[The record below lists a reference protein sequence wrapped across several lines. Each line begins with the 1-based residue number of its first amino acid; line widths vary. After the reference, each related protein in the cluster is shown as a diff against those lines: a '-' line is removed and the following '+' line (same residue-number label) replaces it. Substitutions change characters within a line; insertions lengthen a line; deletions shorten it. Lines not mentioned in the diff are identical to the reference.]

1 VAERW
6 QGKGLAKL
14 MLTKIEY
21 RAATAGIRRIVGETF
36 ATNEKMISLARKAGF
51 VISDYARGV
60 VRLEKMLPLEITA
73 ASALSD
79 CVRDRERLGLR
90 QPRRQLQPTAVR

>member
-1 VAERW
+1 ETVVGEARYVRAANPSSAEVSVSVAERW

-21 RAATAGIRRIVGETF
+21 RAAAAGIRRIVGETL

-60 VRLEKMLPLEITA
+60 VRLEKTLPLEITTVPA
-73 ASALSD
+73 
-79 CVRDRERLGLR
+79 
-90 QPRRQLQPTAVR
+90 